1 MIIRCSE
8 PMSYLYTPGAPCTA
22 GGDKNISYKHYLH
35 LIKCTSLTSTFY
47 KVLQNSDSS
56 DESIKF
62 GSKTGSSFVKLIEIT
77 EAF

>member
-1 MIIRCSE
+1 MIPHCVETR
-8 PMSYLYTPGAPCTA
+8 SYLYTTGSPCTA
-22 GGDKNISYKHYLH
+22 GGDNNISYKRYLH
-35 LIKCTSLTSTFY
+35 LIKCTSLTSIFY